1 MTGQLVLLCGRS
13 FSGKSTVA
21 SFLADSL
28 PGYIVSLDAINQ
40 ERGLY
45 GGEGIPLSEWARTN
59 ELARERVAARLSDGA
74 TVIVDD
80 TSSPRFLRDEWRKL
94 CALAS
99 APMVLLFVDTPE
111 ETIHQRL
118 LANRAA
124 KHRRDVTD
132 DVMATHIDS
141 FEPPEED
148 EQVVRVGV
156 ESPPLDMKGLA
167 AVVRRCLGQSR

>member
-1 MTGQLVLLCGRS
+1 
-13 FSGKSTVA
+13 
-21 SFLADSL
+21 
-28 PGYIVSLDAINQ
+28 
-40 ERGLY
+40 
-45 GGEGIPLSEWARTN
+45 
-59 ELARERVAARLSDGA
+59 
-74 TVIVDD
+74 
-80 TSSPRFLRDEWRKL
+80 
-94 CALAS
+94 
-99 APMVLLFVDTPE
+99 MVLLFVDTPE

-156 ESPPLDMKGLA
+156 ESSPLDMKGLA